1 MKGGGVLGALIF
13 TIGVLIVFA
22 LLFSTFLIVP
32 FFVFL
37 GGIIAMLI
45 SDRNRGSGN
54 GNGNGDGPSDE
65 GPVEVV
71 EVVETTEVRE
81 VKSSGN

>member
-1 MKGGGVLGALIF
+1 MNGGGIIGALIF
-13 TIGVLIVFA
+13 VIGILILFA

-45 SDRNRGSGN
+45 SDRKRGRGGN
-54 GNGNGDGPSDE
+54 DE
-65 GPVEVV
+65 PPPETEVV

-81 VKSSGN
+81 VR

>member
-45 SDRNRGSGN
+45 SDRNRGRGN
-54 GNGNGDGPSDE
+54 GNGNGNDPAPPDD

-81 VKSSGN
+81 VKS